1 MHISKLLQ
9 LVPALL
15 ALTLSAPALAGGVPK
30 PDIPKAV
37 KGEQCVED
45 TAVMR
50 RNHMDYLRHH
60 RDDALREGIRT
71 ETYSLKA
78 CLDCH
83 VEPAGSAQAAQGE
96 HFCKSCHAYAAVHVD
111 CFECH
116 NSRPEPASN
125 AMGGANRPDP
135 YAGVRLDRVAGVS
148 QNTTG
153 ATQ

>member
-1 MHISKLLQ
+1 MRISKLLQ

-71 ETYSLKA
+71 EKYSLKA

-83 VEPAGSAQAAQGE
+83 VEPAGSTQAAQGE

-116 NSRPEPASN
+116 NTRPEPTSN
-125 AMGGANRPDP
+125 AMGGATRPDP
-135 YAGVRLDRVAGVS
+135 YAGARLDRIAGVG